1 VIRLDA
7 LTRRREAAK
16 KDDAAKR
23 DGAAGK
29 DGADR
34 QSPHIEISLTGHEE
48 PTWDVRHPGDLR
60 RRRRTGRTRAILSA
74 AAAAAVVVNAGA
86 AWVYWQV
93 TGSETGRADT
103 GTSVALALRARSD
116 LNHPLLPG
124 QTGSLSVTVTNNY
137 DFPIRITSITPGV
150 GEIVADDV
158 RRDDGCKDAG
168 VRLTG
173 SRFAVSWDVPRNTI
187 GAFTIANG
195 LVMRHDASPIC
206 GGAVFTVPIQ
216 AFGVSRES
224 S

>member
-1 VIRLDA
+1 MIRLDA

-16 KDDAAKR
+16 KDDAGQ
-23 DGAAGK
+23 DGDAP
-29 DGADR
+29 R
-34 QSPHIEISLTGHEE
+34 SPHIEISLTGHEE
-48 PTWDVRHPGDLR
+48 PTWEVRHPGDLR
-60 RRRRTGRTRAILSA
+60 RRRRTARTRAILSA

-86 AWVYWQV
+86 AWVYWRV

-124 QTGSLSVTVTNNY
+124 QTGNLSVTVTNNY
-137 DFPIRITSITPGV
+137 DFPIRITSVTPGA
-150 GEIVADDV
+150 GDIVADDV
-158 RRDDGCKDAG
+158 HRDDGCKDAG

-195 LVMRHDASPIC
+195 LAMRHDVSPIC

-216 AFGVSRES
+216 ASGVSRES

>member
-23 DGAAGK
+23 DGAGK
-29 DGADR
+29 DGAAQR
-34 QSPHIEISLTGHEE
+34 SPHIEISLTGHEE

-60 RRRRTGRTRAILSA
+60 RRRLTGRTRAILSA

-86 AWVYWQV
+86 AWVYWRV

-103 GTSVALALRARSD
+103 GISVALALRARSD

-124 QTGSLSVTVTNNY
+124 QTGSLSVIVTNNY

-158 RRDDGCKDAG
+158 HRDDGCKDTR

-195 LVMRHDASPIC
+195 LAMRHDASPIC
-206 GGAVFTVPIQ
+206 SGAVFTVPIQ
-216 AFGVSRES
+216 ASGMSRES

>member
-1 VIRLDA
+1 L
-7 LTRRREAAK
+7 
-16 KDDAAKR
+16 KDSGH
-23 DGAAGK
+23 DGNRIT
-29 DGADR
+29 DM
-34 QSPHIEISLTGHEE
+34 HIELEPADHEE
-48 PTWDVRHPGDLR
+48 PTWEVRHPGRPR
-60 RRRRTGRTRAILSA
+60 RRRLDGRTRTILSA

-158 RRDDGCKDAG
+158 HRDDGCKDAG